1 MTTFPYL
8 VPVMPALPWEAVES
22 HAEPRRLTL
31 IARAAMDASPHG
43 NATRVVAIDALT
55 VLLRAS
61 IDGIVQLDVE
71 RVILDRS
78 TDAAEFLKFLASLP
92 AGFSG
97 DVLLITDD
105 KGAYLSSAGRGG
117 GRALSSLTS
126 DDVAFYLSTHELT
139 EESGLIG
146 RGSPEHREC

>member
-8 VPVMPALPWEAVES
+8 VPTIPTFPGEAVES
-22 HAEPRRLTL
+22 QAEPRRLTL
-31 IARAAMDASPHG
+31 IARAAVDESHHG
-43 NATRVVAIDALT
+43 DSTRVVAIDALT

-92 AGFSG
+92 AEFSG

-105 KGAYLSSAGRGG
+105 KGAYLSSSGRGG
-117 GRALSSLTS
+117 SRALCSLTS

-139 EESGLIG
+139 EETGLIG
-146 RGSPEHREC
+146 RGSPERHVC